1 MAERWPRAGCS
12 VCGRDVALTPKRRL
26 VGAHRGS
33 AGARCEGTGLPAS
46 GLVRLRDAA
55 EIRDGRRRVALAE
68 RLAEV
73 QVQADA
79 IAKSAVELAS
89 VTFPAMLEALELV
102 VAKPESG
109 DARALV
115 REPIVGAD

>member
-1 MAERWPRAGCS
+1 
-12 VCGRDVALTPKRRL
+12 
-26 VGAHRGS
+26 
-33 AGARCEGTGLPAS
+33 
-46 GLVRLRDAA
+46 LVRLRDAA